1 MEIKEEFE
9 NRQRKK
15 FPKRALVDMDI
26 VKQLLVY
33 NVDKPKSLIK
43 LAAEYNSKL
52 PIDRAIS
59 YKTLERFIKDKK
71 LASFKKPTIR
81 HENKSKPSTT
91 IKGKKFLWKLFEALK
106 SHVSLVFIDE
116 SGVTTK
122 CYQNRMWWPND
133 GRNYRKVHRDWLTI
147 SLVLAVDFQGVI
159 ELQLSDSNL
168 NGTVFYNF
176 IKKLIESLK
185 NALKRD
191 TLLNGNSV

>member
-81 HENKSKPSTT
+81 HENKAKPSTT
-91 IKGKKFLWKLFEALK
+91 IKGRNFFGSFLK
-106 SHVSLVFIDE
+106 H
-116 SGVTTK
+116 
-122 CYQNRMWWPND
+122 
-133 GRNYRKVHRDWLTI
+133 
-147 SLVLAVDFQGVI
+147 
-159 ELQLSDSNL
+159 
-168 NGTVFYNF
+168 
-176 IKKLIESLK
+176 
-185 NALKRD
+185 
-191 TLLNGNSV
+191 